1 MSHQFQNY
9 QLVSHHKSPSKNI
22 VQPVERLGPAGIW
35 VKETGPMLNYSQGH
49 SDLFQNCKRFK
60 SVRFVRQDNCSS
72 DQFKRLFLFSN
83 ICYLNTNFLH
93 STMILKSAIWSV
105 SSQKMLLPKTVRPI
119 SIEQRNDRIRYI
131 YIALHSTSYNIT
143 KVIRVTQKFRSC
155 LPDWNWDTVPKKK
168 RAFKSADERA

>member
-60 SVRFVRQDNCSS
+60 SHNDIKIRHLISE
-72 DQFKRLFLFSN
+72 
-83 ICYLNTNFLH
+83 
-93 STMILKSAIWSV
+93 
-105 SSQKMLLPKTVRPI
+105 LPENVAAQNSETYF
-119 SIEQRNDRIRYI
+119 N
-131 YIALHSTSYNIT
+131 
-143 KVIRVTQKFRSC
+143 
-155 LPDWNWDTVPKKK
+155 
-168 RAFKSADERA
+168 